1 MKAAYNGKFLQQKC
15 GQFPFCLFLKAP
27 WNGCEMFLSCENVV
41 KRLLRMP
48 VNTLPK
54 KLVMEMGL

>member
-1 MKAAYNGKFLQQKC
+1 MLGLVDEGISTKMWSIHLL
-15 GQFPFCLFLKAP
+15 PLVKAP
-27 WNGCEMFLSCENVV
+27 WNGCEMFLSCINVV

-54 KLVMEMGL
+54 QLLMEMGL